1 MGFCMGAVNF
11 SKSVHFAFLALT
23 AALIYAVSNGIRVN
37 LGLLIDPLSTNS
49 GISYASISFILASGQ
64 FIYGLSQ
71 PFFGFLA
78 IRYSYKD
85 VLLLG
90 CAMLAIGL
98 IGTAYSSSSLAMFIF
113 LGVFFYAST
122 GALCFGLVLSCA
134 SPLMSERQAVIF
146 SGILNTAAG
155 VGSSIFSP
163 TFTLL
168 LDGFS
173 VSTTLL
179 ILTLPILIL
188 IPISIYIGK
197 LNNSLKKLDAVKS
210 LPIKSVL
217 RQALVDKSYQ
227 IMLIS
232 FAICGFHMGIIFTHL
247 YSEFI
252 HLGLSST
259 TATLA
264 YTILGLAIAIGAFL
278 CGIACIRYSSANVL
292 GFLYVARA
300 LIVLAYIFLLPKND
314 FSAILFAFGLGLTCD
329 ATVAPTSIL
338 VNARFGPEKLA
349 VLFGLVYISH
359 QAGCFISASL
369 GGYFVKS
376 FNSYELIWVIDISL
390 CLLASLLCLS
400 LNRHPKEKITF
411 TPKTINA

>member
-1 MGFCMGAVNF
+1 MRAVNF

-49 GISYASISFILASGQ
+49 GISYAFISFILASGQ

-98 IGTAYSSSSLAMFIF
+98 IGTAYSSSSIAMFIF

-163 TFTLL
+163 AFTLL

-217 RQALVDKSYQ
+217 RQALGDKSYQ

>member
-1 MGFCMGAVNF
+1 MRAVNF
-11 SKSVHFAFLALT
+11 SKSVHFTFLALT

-49 GISYASISFILASGQ
+49 GISYAFISFILASGQ

-98 IGTAYSSSSLAMFIF
+98 IGTAYSSSSIAMFIF

-217 RQALVDKSYQ
+217 RQALGDKSYQ

-300 LIVLAYIFLLPKND
+300 LIVLAYIFLLPQND

>member
-1 MGFCMGAVNF
+1 MRAVNF
-11 SKSVHFAFLALT
+11 SKTASFAFLALT

-37 LGLLIDPLSTNS
+37 LGLLINPLSESS
-49 GISYASISFILASGQ
+49 GISYAFLSFILASGQ

-78 IRYSYKD
+78 LRYSYKD

-90 CAMLAIGL
+90 CAMLAAGL
-98 IGTAYSSSSLAMFIF
+98 IGTAYASSSLAMFIF

-163 TFTLL
+163 SFTLL
-168 LDGFS
+168 LEGFS

-179 ILTLPILIL
+179 ILTAPVLIL
-188 IPISIYIGK
+188 IPISLYIGK
-197 LNNSLKKLDAVKS
+197 LNQDLKKTYKAS
-210 LPIKSVL
+210 GLPIKSVL
-217 RQALVDKSYQ
+217 RQALKDKSYQ

-259 TATLA
+259 TATFA
-264 YTILGLAIAIGAFL
+264 YTLLGLAIAAGAFL

-292 GFLYVARA
+292 GFLYAARA
-300 LIVLAYIFLLPKND
+300 LIVLSYIFLLPKND

-329 ATVAPTSIL
+329 ATVAPTSLL
-338 VNARFGPEKLA
+338 VNARFGAEKLA

-369 GGYFVKS
+369 GGFFVKN

-400 LNRHPKEKITF
+400 LNRHPKEKITY
-411 TPKTINA
+411 TPKTLSA

>member
-1 MGFCMGAVNF
+1 MRAVNF
-11 SKSVHFAFLALT
+11 SKSVHFTFLALT

-49 GISYASISFILASGQ
+49 GISYAFISFILASGQ

-98 IGTAYSSSSLAMFIF
+98 IGTAYSSSSIAMFIF

-217 RQALVDKSYQ
+217 RQALGDKSYQ

>member
-1 MGFCMGAVNF
+1 MRAVNF

-49 GISYASISFILASGQ
+49 GISYAFISFILASGQ

-98 IGTAYSSSSLAMFIF
+98 IGTAYSSSSIAMFIF

-217 RQALVDKSYQ
+217 RQALGDKSYQ

>member
-1 MGFCMGAVNF
+1 MGFCMGAVN
-11 SKSVHFAFLALT
+11 FAFLALT

-188 IPISIYIGK
+188 IPISFYIGK

-217 RQALVDKSYQ
+217 RQALGDKSYQ

-411 TPKTINA
+411 THKTINA

>member
-1 MGFCMGAVNF
+1 MRAVNF
-11 SKSVHFAFLALT
+11 SKTANFAFLALT

-37 LGLLIDPLSTNS
+37 LGLLINPLSESS
-49 GISYASISFILASGQ
+49 GISYAALSFILASGQ
-64 FIYGLSQ
+64 LIYGLSQ
-71 PFFGFLA
+71 PIFGFLA
-78 IRYSYKD
+78 LKYSYKD

-90 CAMLAIGL
+90 CAMMSAGL
-98 IGTAYSSSSLAMFIF
+98 IGTAYAGSSFTMFIF
-113 LGVFFYAST
+113 LGVLFYAST

-134 SPLMSERQAVIF
+134 SQLMSERQAVIF

-163 TFTLL
+163 AFTLL
-168 LDGFS
+168 LEGFS

-179 ILTLPILIL
+179 ILTSPVLIL
-188 IPISIYIGK
+188 IPISLYIGK
-197 LNNSLKKLDAVKS
+197 LNQALKKTDKAS
-210 LPIKSVL
+210 GLPIKSVL
-217 RQALVDKSYQ
+217 RQALKDKSYQ

-252 HLGLSST
+252 NLGLSST
-259 TATLA
+259 TATFA
-264 YTILGLAIAIGAFL
+264 YTILGLAIAAGAFL

-292 GFLYVARA
+292 SFLYAARA
-300 LIVLAYIFLLPKND
+300 LIVLSYIFLLPKND

-329 ATVAPTSIL
+329 ATVAPTSLL
-338 VNARFGPEKLA
+338 VNARFGAEKLA

-369 GGYFVKS
+369 GGFFVKT
-376 FNSYELIWVIDISL
+376 FNSYELIWVVDISL

-411 TPKTINA
+411 TPKTLSA